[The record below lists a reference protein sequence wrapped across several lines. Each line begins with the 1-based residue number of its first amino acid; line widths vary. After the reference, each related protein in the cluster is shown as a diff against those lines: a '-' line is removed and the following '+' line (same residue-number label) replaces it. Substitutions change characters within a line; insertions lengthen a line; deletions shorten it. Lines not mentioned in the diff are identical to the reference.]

1 MTKSIHLIILCTA
14 LALSAC
20 GPAED
25 AGPQTCGA
33 GTTRCAAPDG
43 WPTWQLEDI
52 QPDSPRF
59 GQTYGLDV
67 FEGRV
72 VFVAYLVGWCPYCQ
86 SQTSK
91 LEELRL
97 ELEGEGVD
105 VAFVTVHGTSANNA
119 DDQEALTSRCS
130 FPILQDTED
139 VGAWDASG
147 GGKDDFTIYGPTG
160 EVLAYLPPSSG
171 TNLGDA
177 DDYAALKAR
186 LVEAAGA
193 Q

>member
-1 MTKSIHLIILCTA
+1 MRRHLPLLILCSA
-14 LALSAC
+14 FALSAC
-20 GPAED
+20 GLAEEAD
-25 AGPQTCGA
+25 VPNCGA
-33 GTTRCAAPDG
+33 ETRCAAQG

-52 QPDSPRF
+52 QPESPRF
-59 GQTYGLDV
+59 GETYGLDV
-67 FEGRV
+67 FEGKV

-86 SQTSK
+86 SQTTR

-139 VGAWDASG
+139 VGAWAASG
-147 GGKDDFTIYGPTG
+147 GGKDDFYIYGPTG
-160 EVLAYLPPSSG
+160 DVLAYLPPSSG
-171 TNLGDA
+171 TNLNDA